1 MTVNQ
6 VKRESFHKLR
16 RPKHHIV
23 PLVIQDNYFDHEMDI
38 TMDCMNSKWYSYTD
52 TFFIFTLFIENTLI
66 YLDTQGEG
74 RLITIDIM

>member
-38 TMDCMNSKWYSYTD
+38 TMDCMNSK
-52 TFFIFTLFIENTLI
+52 
-66 YLDTQGEG
+66 
-74 RLITIDIM
+74 